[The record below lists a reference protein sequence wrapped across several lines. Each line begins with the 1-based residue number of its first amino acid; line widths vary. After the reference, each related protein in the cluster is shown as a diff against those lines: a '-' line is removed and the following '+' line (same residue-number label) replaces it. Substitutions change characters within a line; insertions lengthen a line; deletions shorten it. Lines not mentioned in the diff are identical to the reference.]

1 MLTDREQ
8 NVVRWLRQQKV
19 ATMRQIREHWDISHM
34 TVVRALNKHG
44 YFTSYNYNSAY
55 YVLHEVPQFDDWG
68 LWSFREIRFSQ
79 AGTLQNTLAVLVEQS
94 PAGRTTHELAARLH
108 VEVGHLLS
116 RLVRDRRLTRQALA
130 GRQVVYLAAD
140 PQQCQQQWQLRQRE
154 WTERAAAGRVGLPAG
169 AAAADVIEILRQMI
183 LTPGGRPDLWARQ
196 LKARGVQ
203 VAAGD
208 VQRVLEHYALEKKR
222 RR

>member
-1 MLTDREQ
+1 
-8 NVVRWLRQQKV
+8 
-19 ATMRQIREHWDISHM
+19 
-34 TVVRALNKHG
+34 
-44 YFTSYNYNSAY
+44 
-55 YVLHEVPQFDDWG
+55 
-68 LWSFREIRFSQ
+68 
-79 AGTLQNTLAVLVEQS
+79 
-94 PAGRTTHELAARLH
+94 
-108 VEVGHLLS
+108 
-116 RLVRDRRLTRQALA
+116 
-130 GRQVVYLAAD
+130 
-140 PQQCQQQWQLRQRE
+140 
-154 WTERAAAGRVGLPAG
+154 LPAG